1 MAQQVLRGSIKLA
14 LGRQWHHTQILE
26 MQVLDQIVAPVLLAF
41 ATARDTQE
49 SQILNPLRLPEMD
62 VQNQERLPHLSVP
75 AALRGLQ
82 LLPKLQDWAIF
93 GVLICPGTP

>member
-1 MAQQVLRGSIKLA
+1 MLQR
-14 LGRQWHHTQILE
+14 HHTQMLD

-49 SQILNPLRLPEMD
+49 SQILNPLRLPETD
-62 VQNQERLPHLSVP
+62 IQGQERMPVP
-75 AALRGLQ
+75 AAIRGLQ